1 MPENKLF
8 PPEGLRPPVRHTLD
22 CLREALESGA
32 VLEAPVQRCDAGHTL
47 HIDLDGI
54 PGRISRPEAIA
65 PWINGAGRDIAVLS
79 RVGKPACFQVLSLQ
93 ADEKGAPAAVLSRR
107 AAQEAAMDFFLQN
120 LEPGMVLTCRVTRLE
135 PYGAFLDI
143 GCGIIAPGMVLT
155 CRVTRLEPY
164 GAFLDIGCGIIA
176 ILPIELISV
185 SRISHPG
192 ARLQEGQKILAAVR
206 SFDRENRRIT
216 MTTREL
222 LGTWMENASRFA
234 PGETVRGIVR
244 SVKEYGS
251 FIELAPNLS
260 GLADSREDLSPGDGV
275 SVFIKSIRPERMK
288 IKLQVIEK
296 LPPQMQPESLRYQ
309 ITDGK
314 LDRWTYS
321 PPGYEKEPV
330 ETVFTA
336 PVP

>member
-143 GCGIIAPGMVLT
+143 GCGIIA
-155 CRVTRLEPY
+155 
-164 GAFLDIGCGIIA
+164 

-234 PGETVRGIVR
+234 PGETVRGTVR

-260 GLADSREDLSPGDGV
+260 GLADSREALSPGDGV

-296 LPPQMQPESLRYQ
+296 LPPQMQPEPLRYQ

-314 LDRWTYS
+314 LGRWTYS